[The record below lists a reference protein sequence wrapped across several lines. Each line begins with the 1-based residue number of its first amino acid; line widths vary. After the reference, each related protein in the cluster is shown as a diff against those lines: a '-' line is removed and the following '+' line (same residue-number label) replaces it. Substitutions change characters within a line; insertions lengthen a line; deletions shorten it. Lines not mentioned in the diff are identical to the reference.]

1 MDMYLLLGGVVG
13 FACGSIPFALI
24 VAKAFGLQ
32 DPREYGSGNPGA
44 TNVMRSGNKLAGRL
58 VFACDCGKGLLPTL
72 GFGLAYA
79 HQDAA
84 AVCAAMAVA
93 GHVWSPWLGYRGGRG
108 VATGFGALFGL
119 DWRFGLLA
127 VLVWALV
134 YFPTK
139 VVSLASTGAF
149 LVAMLASFWVLEQG
163 DLTAVSMAAIAL
175 VIVLRHR
182 QNFQDMLKGR
192 ERKF

>member
-1 MDMYLLLGGVVG
+1 MDMYLLLGGLVG

-24 VAKAFGLQ
+24 VAKAFKLP

-58 VFACDCGKGLLPTL
+58 VFICDCGKGLVPTL
-72 GFGLAYA
+72 WFGLAYA

-84 AVCAAMAVA
+84 AVCAAMTVA
-93 GHVWSPWLGYRGGRG
+93 GHVWSPWLNFRGGRG
-108 VATGFGALFGL
+108 VATGFGALFGM
-119 DWRFGLLA
+119 DWRFGLVA
-127 VLVWALV
+127 VAVWTLV

-149 LVAMLASFWVLEQG
+149 VVAMLVSFWVLERG
-163 DLTAVSMAAIAL
+163 ELTAVSIAAITL
-175 VIVLRHR
+175 VIVLRHK
-182 QNFQDMLKGR
+182 QNFKDLLKR
-192 ERKF
+192 QERKF